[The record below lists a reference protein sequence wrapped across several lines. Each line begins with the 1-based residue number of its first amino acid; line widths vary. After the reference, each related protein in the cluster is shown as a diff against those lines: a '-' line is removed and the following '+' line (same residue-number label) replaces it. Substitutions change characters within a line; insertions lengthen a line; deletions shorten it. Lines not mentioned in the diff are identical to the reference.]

1 MRPVPLAGQPVV
13 VGESLLLPIADG
25 FVYRHIP
32 GVSPNPDTLVAGP
45 LWASGR
51 HSGEVACYITPLS
64 ATAFLT
70 SDGGK
75 RLIKWDWPLNGRWNP
90 TGNSWDLRERSAG
103 PGVTLPPSAS
113 GGSPRFLVADIT
125 GSIWMFAADRS
136 GPYLR
141 RWKPGGGIPVGQP
154 SSPLV
159 LQADAGGRQLVAYTV
174 ANRLL
179 VCLDPDR
186 DQPLWATRPAE
197 DAEASFV
204 GAPQATGDGRWIAT
218 DLQGRVTLF
227 DGVSG
232 KVAATLEIR
241 LPGAVPAVA
250 SGLLG
255 AGAILSSLS
264 DGSAVVLPLSA
275 PPAAK
280 P

>member
-1 MRPVPLAGQPVV
+1 M
-13 VGESLLLPIADG
+13 
-25 FVYRHIP
+25 
-32 GVSPNPDTLVAGP
+32 AGP

-141 RWKPGGGIPVGQP
+141 HGSRAEAYQLVSRG
-154 SSPLV
+154 SPLV

-186 DQPLWATRPAE
+186 DQPLWATRRPRTPRHR
-197 DAEASFV
+197 SS
-204 GAPQATGDGRWIAT
+204 GAQATGDGRWIAT
-218 DLQGRVTLF
+218 DLQGRVMLF

-255 AGAILSSLS
+255 RG
-264 DGSAVVLPLSA
+264 DP
-275 PPAAK
+275 
-280 P
+280 